1 MKVILTKDVA
11 NVGVKN
17 EVKEVANGYAQNF
30 LIAQGL
36 AEVATPAK
44 IKLAEQKVQE
54 RLAKLAAQKEA
65 IEKALETL
73 KGEAITIHATANEKD
88 HLFEAVSADTV
99 AAHMRDITGAEVAAD
114 MIVIDEPIK
123 ELGEYT
129 VHIAVGGE
137 KVAVQLK
144 VEGK

>member
-30 LIAQGL
+30 LIARGL

-44 IKLAEQKVQE
+44 VQSAEKKVQE
-54 RLAKLAAQKEA
+54 RLAKLEAQKQ
-65 IEKALETL
+65 ALEEALGKL
-73 KGEAITIHATANEKD
+73 KGEAVTVHATANEKE
-88 HLFEAVSADTV
+88 HLFEAVSAETI
-99 AAHMRDITGAEVAAD
+99 AAHIRDIAGVEVAED
-114 MIVIDEPIK
+114 MIIIDEPIK

-129 VHIAVGGE
+129 VHIAVGGD
-137 KVAVQLK
+137 KVPVQLK
-144 VEGK
+144 VESK